1 MSTLPTVIPAKAG
14 IQAHAASRMCRNR
27 ATPSGNAVFMDSRL
41 RGNDGEMGV
50 VSRVFRASFL
60 TAILLT
66 AAPALA
72 QQRDPFN
79 GPPRAEDRR
88 EERPERRGTEFSYRG
103 DFVLTHEG
111 NQLLMLDS
119 RSGCVWSRTPA
130 DLNSSFSR
138 TIWTHEFPRAQEQAC
153 QARMAAAIAA
163 ARMGGN

>member
-1 MSTLPTVIPAKAG
+1 MKMRGALLLP
-14 IQAHAASRMCRNR
+14 
-27 ATPSGNAVFMDSRL
+27 L
-41 RGNDGEMGV
+41 
-50 VSRVFRASFL
+50 
-60 TAILLT
+60 LLT
-66 AAPALA
+66 AVPAMA

-88 EERPERRGTEFSYRG
+88 DERPDRRGTEFSYRG

-111 NQLLMLDS
+111 DQLLMLDS

-130 DLNSSFSR
+130 DPNSAFSK
-138 TIWTHEFPRAQEQAC
+138 TYWTHEFPRAQEQAC